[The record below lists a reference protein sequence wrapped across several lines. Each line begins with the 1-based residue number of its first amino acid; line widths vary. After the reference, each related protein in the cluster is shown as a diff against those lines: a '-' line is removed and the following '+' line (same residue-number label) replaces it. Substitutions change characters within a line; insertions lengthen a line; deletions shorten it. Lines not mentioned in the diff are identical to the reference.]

1 MPAMSHP
8 HTEPQTAEHN
18 EERLTQLEIKLSFTE
33 DWVDTLNQRVIEQ
46 QAQIDDLKRQL
57 QAMMRLESPTDG
69 AQAARNPRDELP
81 PHY

>member
-1 MPAMSHP
+1 MSHP
-8 HTEPQTAEHN
+8 HTEPQTAERN

-33 DWVDTLNQRVIEQ
+33 DWVDTLNQLVIEQ
-46 QAQIDDLKRQL
+46 QAQIDGLKRQL
-57 QAMMRLESPTDG
+57 QALRLESPTDG

>member
-8 HTEPQTAEHN
+8 NTEPQTAEHN

-33 DWVDTLNQRVIEQ
+33 DWVETLNQLVIEQ
-46 QAQIDDLKRQL
+46 QAQIDGLKRQL
-57 QAMMRLESPTDG
+57 QAMRLESPSDG
-69 AQAARNPRDELP
+69 ANAARNPRDELP

>member
-8 HTEPQTAEHN
+8 HPEPQTAERN
-18 EERLTQLEIKLSFTE
+18 EERLMQLEIKLSFTE
-33 DWVDTLNQRVIEQ
+33 DWVDTLNQLLIEQ
-46 QAQIDDLKRQL
+46 QAQIDGLKRQL
-57 QAMMRLESPTDG
+57 QALRLESPTDG

>member
-1 MPAMSHP
+1 MPGMSHP
-8 HTEPQTAEHN
+8 HTEPQTAERN

-33 DWVDTLNQRVIEQ
+33 DWVETLNQLVIEQ
-46 QAQIDDLKRQL
+46 QTQIDSLKRQL
-57 QAMMRLESPTDG
+57 QAMRLEAPIDG

>member
-8 HTEPQTAEHN
+8 HPEPQTAERN

-33 DWVDTLNQRVIEQ
+33 DWVDTLNQLVIEQ
-46 QAQIDDLKRQL
+46 QAQIDGLKRQL
-57 QAMMRLESPTDG
+57 QALRLESTTDG
-69 AQAARNPRDELP
+69 ANTARNPRDELP

>member
-8 HTEPQTAEHN
+8 HTEPLPAERN

-33 DWVDTLNQRVIEQ
+33 DWVETLNQLMIDQ
-46 QAQIDDLKRQL
+46 QARIDALQRQIQSL
-57 QAMMRLESPTDG
+57 RLDG
-69 AQAARNPRDELP
+69 PAEGVSAARHPRDELP

>member
-1 MPAMSHP
+1 MPAMRHP
-8 HTEPQTAEHN
+8 HTEPQTAERN

-33 DWVDTLNQRVIEQ
+33 DWVETLNQLVIEQ
-46 QAQIDDLKRQL
+46 QAQIDGLKRQL
-57 QAMMRLESPTDG
+57 QAMRLESPTDG

>member
-8 HTEPQTAEHN
+8 HTEPLTAERN

-33 DWVDTLNQRVIEQ
+33 DWVETLNQLVIEQ
-46 QAQIDDLKRQL
+46 QAQIDGLKRQL
-57 QAMMRLESPTDG
+57 QALRLESPSDG
-69 AQAARNPRDELP
+69 ASAARNPRDELP

>member
-46 QAQIDDLKRQL
+46 QAQIDDLKRRL
-57 QAMMRLESPTDG
+57 QAMRLDSPTDG

>member
-8 HTEPQTAEHN
+8 HTEPLTAERN

-33 DWVDTLNQRVIEQ
+33 DWVDTLNQLVIDQ
-46 QAQIDDLKRQL
+46 QAQIDGLKRQL
-57 QAMMRLESPTDG
+57 QALRLDSTTDG
-69 AQAARNPRDELP
+69 ANTTRNPRDELP

>member
-1 MPAMSHP
+1 MPGMSHP
-8 HTEPQTAEHN
+8 HTEPLTAERN

-33 DWVDTLNQRVIEQ
+33 DWVDTLNQLVIEQ
-46 QAQIDDLKRQL
+46 QAQIDGLKRQL
-57 QAMMRLESPTDG
+57 QALRLESPTDG

>member
-8 HTEPQTAEHN
+8 HTEPQTAERN

-33 DWVDTLNQRVIEQ
+33 DWVDTLNQLVIEQ
-46 QAQIDDLKRQL
+46 QAQIDGLKRQL
-57 QAMMRLESPTDG
+57 QAMRLESPTDG

>member
-8 HTEPQTAEHN
+8 HTEPQTAERN

-33 DWVDTLNQRVIEQ
+33 DWVDTLNQLVIEQ
-46 QAQIDDLKRQL
+46 QAQIDGLKRQL
-57 QAMMRLESPTDG
+57 QALRLESTTDG
-69 AQAARNPRDELP
+69 ANTVRNPRDEMP

>member
-1 MPAMSHP
+1 MLAMSHP
-8 HTEPQTAEHN
+8 HTEPQTAERN

-33 DWVDTLNQRVIEQ
+33 DWVETLNQLVIEQ
-46 QAQIDDLKRQL
+46 QAQIDGLKRQL
-57 QAMMRLESPTDG
+57 QAMRLDSPTDG

>member
-33 DWVDTLNQRVIEQ
+33 DWVETLNQLVIEQ
-46 QAQIDDLKRQL
+46 QAQIDGLKRQL
-57 QAMMRLESPTDG
+57 QAMRLESPTDG

>member
-33 DWVDTLNQRVIEQ
+33 DWVETLNQLVIEQ
-46 QAQIDDLKRQL
+46 QAQIDGLKRQL
-57 QAMMRLESPTDG
+57 QAMRLDSPTDG

>member
-1 MPAMSHP
+1 MSHP
-8 HTEPQTAEHN
+8 HTEPQTAERN

-33 DWVDTLNQRVIEQ
+33 DWVDTLNQLVIEQ
-46 QAQIDDLKRQL
+46 QAQIDGLKRQL
-57 QAMMRLESPTDG
+57 QAMRLESPTDG

>member
-33 DWVDTLNQRVIEQ
+33 DWVETLNQLVIEQ
-46 QAQIDDLKRQL
+46 QAQIDGLKRQL
-57 QAMMRLESPTDG
+57 QAMRLESPSDG
-69 AQAARNPRDELP
+69 ANAARNPRDELP

>member
-18 EERLTQLEIKLSFTE
+18 EERLTQLEIKRSFTE

-57 QAMMRLESPTDG
+57 QAMRLDSPTDG